1 MRIWYQSFASFDRLG
16 GYASALREFLESFAS
31 PEVKFEVHGLERGG
45 LGDQYRTFEC
55 FDTAEVIRNAR
66 RAEREGFDAVAI
78 GNILDP
84 GLREARE
91 VVDIPVLG
99 LCEASLFLAC
109 LMGRNF
115 SLVTVNERF
124 IPRIEENV
132 QRYGLRERLCG
143 IDTMGMEVEEL
154 DKAYRDPA
162 WRERVVERFAG
173 GVRRLLTGG
182 AEVVIPAGGVAML
195 FLARAGVHM
204 IEGVPILNGIVA
216 LVHVAEMAVRFRK
229 TTGIFASRRLMYRG
243 PDPELLAEA
252 RRVYNFD

>member
-1 MRIWYQSFASFDRLG
+1 MRIWYQSFASFERLV
-16 GYASALREFLESFAS
+16 GYASALREFLQSLAT
-31 PEVKFEVHGLERGG
+31 PEVAFEVYGLERGG
-45 LGDQYRTFEC
+45 LGDQFRVFEH
-55 FDTAEVIRNAR
+55 FDTAEILRNAR

-99 LCEASLFLAC
+99 LCEASLLLAC

-132 QRYGLRERLCG
+132 RRYGLRERLCG
-143 IDTMGMEVEEL
+143 IDTMGVEVEEL
-154 DKAYRDPA
+154 DRAYRDPA
-162 WRERVVERFAG
+162 WHEGVVERFTG

-195 FLARAGVHM
+195 FLARAGVHVL
-204 IEGVPILNGIVA
+204 EGVPILNGIVA
-216 LVHVAEMAVRFRK
+216 LVRLAEMAVRFRK

-243 PDPELLAEA
+243 PSPELLAEA
-252 RRVYNFD
+252 RRVYNFE